1 MNFKSFIYIL
11 IGMTLLGLSLGY
23 VLGFYIQKHSYN
35 NYWLYLTVPLFII
48 ASLLIIYGA
57 LFLKDH
63 KE

>member
-23 VLGFYIQKHSYN
+23 VLGFYIQKHSHN